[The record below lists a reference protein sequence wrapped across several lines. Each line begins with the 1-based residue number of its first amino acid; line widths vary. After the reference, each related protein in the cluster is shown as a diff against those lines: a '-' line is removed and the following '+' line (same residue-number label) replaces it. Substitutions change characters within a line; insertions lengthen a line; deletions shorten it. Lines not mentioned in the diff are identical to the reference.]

1 MCMKCLFSSVSN
13 MEEAI
18 FDPVAAAQ
26 HPFRHSSE
34 CISAVFDALF
44 RFHGFMT
51 PVFVPVSFTCIRDF
65 PKRQAFNK
73 KKPLHLFMALI
84 D

>member
-1 MCMKCLFSSVSN
+1 

-18 FDPVAAAQ
+18 FDPVDAAQ

-34 CISAVFDALF
+34 CISAVFDAVF

-51 PVFVPVSFTCIRDF
+51 PVFVPVSFAWIHDF
-65 PKRQAFNK
+65 PKRTAFK
-73 KKPLHLFMALI
+73 KNQKKGFAPCSSFVHGV